1 MQWLNKVD
9 DALDWVLGP
18 AGGGEEGADSS
29 SNGDDEIARAAA
41 EAVQSLSSTQSISI
55 DIDGPTS
62 LPHQH
67 GIATSTIATKQT
79 TSTKKKGSV
88 LIDIEN
94 STTPGSPQKN
104 NNDTTISTTNDINK
118 QPPLPSAPV
127 RKSPIP
133 PPPPPLHQQTPT
145 KKNVLIT
152 ACPSTPLATSAAMLS
167 SDEVLDD
174 SHHVSNND
182 ILQDK
187 KVDVYSSTDGNN
199 EGFVTANKNSDM
211 IPSLSFAKKAAES
224 TIIQQQ
230 TPVKLQQ
237 QTALHQLDMSTG
249 DHVYNSAESNSR
261 SRVYS
266 TEQEQAPTTPLEHLA
281 ISSSPA
287 PKKVIMRGRSSN
299 NEDITNIDSTDE
311 NNMETSD
318 DIKVGIPPPP
328 PLPVFKEVVNDK
340 DVVTRLLDDSDR
352 DTQQQQPQA
361 QQQQHTQQ
369 NVQRNEVPKSP
380 SNFIIELPIQQ
391 QQGSDG
397 QQKDDDDNKVSPM
410 KIPKSSIP
418 LPPPLWNKH
427 PGITTPSY
435 NNKVISQQQQQQL
448 RQQSRQRPTPRPTTA
463 TRRGRGAVR
472 PTPGVIRRRIRDPS
486 ISPPDSPSSSSS
498 SSSSSDAAD
507 VAVEENNETANN
519 MIPESSTVNTTTV
532 EKDIPLPLQ
541 SVTLDNNNQGDV
553 DRGISDLR
561 MSELSVAPDIKK
573 DHIKP
578 PPPPPPLPTS
588 SMDKSIPPPS
598 QSKVDNPTNVD
609 RTVSDVSSDDW
620 NDNKKSSPTLPVIV
634 PPPPP
639 PHDHITPITQNRKS
653 SSSVV
658 QQRKT
663 TLSSDL
669 TFDDELKTKENEA
682 DLTNTKKDYSAAE
695 STQSQEEEEEEVS
708 GNNEGV
714 ADTITNWFSRMGSTD
729 GGGKKE
735 KSKDDDKKDDDKSD
749 DEDSFH
755 SQQSNDDSELTGSN
769 EADDFAIPPPS
780 YTQIQQQQNDL
791 SSWDSSLNRYGFFH
805 VRLLRA
811 QRLPCA
817 SGSSINTTLSLQ
829 PWTGRIVIPTYVTS
843 DGPRGAGVCLRWDKP
858 FDQKKKQR
866 RGGSKGGSSKDG
878 ESPEVIGGEDIN
890 SHSMVHAYNNEDTPV
905 PTIYLELSI
914 STLGGLRDSYMCSV
928 SIPCHELLRNPRSWT
943 HKWHPVS
950 LTQGSDQPVNS
961 DVGDTT
967 DTLPLILLETCF
979 EPKET
984 RTTAETVDETELLVH
999 ISEDDT
1005 LGSIPQVIRQTTTVD
1020 DESVLTS
1027 TIIPRNPKVTKSH
1040 LLRVKTFWTPAWC
1053 AVCSKSLITGWS
1065 SGKSF
1070 ECEACSIFCCR
1081 DCQLQ
1086 VDARIPCGSELA
1098 IIAVKKAQQYQIP
1111 SFGDI
1116 MTKVAPK
1123 LDEEQDKTSSDGV
1136 GGSKQQQ
1143 LQRRQSSLNKL
1154 KSEGRSIEGIGI
1166 MNIRVLRACL
1176 FDKTF
1181 PSEAEPSELFKSD
1194 YNLRNG
1200 DHYVRVSWLGSKETK
1215 RTKTVLQTP
1224 KPLFDSEEMT
1234 FDVPH
1239 YGMEYKLEV
1248 IDANTDRPIGSC
1260 LLSAQGLLQWQRDE
1274 VLAKK
1279 DRLLLSF
1286 LHLKRYS
1293 EPRRI
1298 KLELRT
1304 GVKDGFGLNFYNSAK
1319 SADGPNKQRPGE
1331 ISGWLELDVH
1341 LEEDRQLFYSATP
1354 RRCPDRAEEEF
1365 DIALIQ
1371 LHIARITAIFE
1382 SMQKM
1387 VSTYMYVVGWE
1398 DQRLTGGSLV
1408 RLIFVLYFKIHRHF

>member
-18 AGGGEEGADSS
+18 AGGEEEGD
-29 SNGDDEIARAAA
+29 GDEIARAAA
-41 EAVQSLSSTQSISI
+41 EAVQSSTQSSSI
-55 DIDGPTS
+55 VVDRPTS
-62 LPHQH
+62 LSHH
-67 GIATSTIATKQT
+67 GIATSTT
-79 TSTKKKGSV
+79 TDKSTSAKKKGSV

-94 STTPGSPQKN
+94 STPGGSPQKN
-104 NNDTTISTTNDINK
+104 NNDTNTSTTTNDVNK
-118 QPPLPSAPV
+118 QPPLSAASV

-133 PPPPPLHQQTPT
+133 PPPPPLEQTPT
-145 KKNVLIT
+145 KKNVSIISS
-152 ACPSTPLATSAAMLS
+152 PSTPPLAAATI
-167 SDEVLDD
+167 LDD

-182 ILQDK
+182 ILQE
-187 KVDVYSSTDGNN
+187 KVNVDNSSKNGVDRN
-199 EGFVTANKNSDM
+199 EGFVTANNDDTISWKLNAAKKA
-211 IPSLSFAKKAAES
+211 AKKAAES
-224 TIIQQQ
+224 SIIQQQQQAAHQ

-237 QTALHQLDMSTG
+237 QAELHQLDMTTS
-249 DHVYNSAESNSR
+249 YSSSSR
-261 SRVYS
+261 SRMYS
-266 TEQEQAPTTPLEHLA
+266 NTEQEQKAPTTPLEHLA

-299 NEDITNIDSTDE
+299 NDDITNSDSTDD
-311 NNMETSD
+311 MESSD

-340 DVVTRLLDDSDR
+340 DVVTQLLDDSDR
-352 DTQQQQPQA
+352 DTQQQHK
-361 QQQQHTQQ
+361 QQS
-369 NVQRNEVPKSP
+369 VQRNEVPKSP

-391 QQGSDG
+391 QQSSDG
-397 QQKDDDDNKVSPM
+397 QQKGDDNEPSPLKM
-410 KIPKSSIP
+410 PRSSIP
-418 LPPPLWNKH
+418 LPPPLWNKQ
-427 PGITTPSY
+427 PGITTSSY
-435 NNKVISQQQQQQL
+435 ENNNRVVSQQQQQQL
-448 RQQSRQRPTPRPTTA
+448 RQQARQRPTPRPTTA

-472 PTPGVIRRRIRDPS
+472 PTPGVIRRRIRQPS

-498 SSSSSDAAD
+498 SSSDNAS
-507 VAVEENNETANN
+507 VAVENNEEAATTAL
-519 MIPESSTVNTTTV
+519 STTNTTA
-532 EKDIPLPLQ
+532 KKNIPLPLQ
-541 SVTLDNNNQGDV
+541 SVTLDNEDHNDV

-561 MSELSVAPDIKK
+561 MSELDVVNDVKSIPL
-573 DHIKP
+573 P
-578 PPPPPPLPTS
+578 PPPPAS
-588 SMDKSIPPPS
+588 NMNKSIPPPS
-598 QSKVDNPTNVD
+598 QSKVDKPTNVD
-609 RTVSDVSSDDW
+609 RAVSDVSSDDW
-620 NDNKKSSPTLPVIV
+620 NDNKKSSTPVIV
-634 PPPPP
+634 PPPQP

-669 TFDDELKTKENEA
+669 TFDDELKTKQNE
-682 DLTNTKKDYSAAE
+682 DLTKTEEDYSAAAE
-695 STQSQEEEEEEVS
+695 STPSQEEDKEDKEEEVS

-729 GGGKKE
+729 GGKKND

-769 EADDFAIPPPS
+769 EADDFAIPSPS

-817 SGSSINTTLSLQ
+817 PGSSINTTLSLQ

-866 RGGSKGGSSKDG
+866 RRGGGSKEGSKDG
-878 ESPEVIGGEDIN
+878 ESPDIGGEEDIN

-943 HKWHPVS
+943 HKWYPVS
-950 LTQGSDQPVNS
+950 LTQGSDQLNS
-961 DVGDTT
+961 VVDDAT

-984 RTTAETVDETELLVH
+984 RTTAETVDETEQLVH

-1098 IIAVKKAQQYQIP
+1098 TIAVKKAQQYQIP

-1123 LDEEQDKTSSDGV
+1123 LDEDQQDKFSSDGV

-1224 KPLFDSEEMT
+1224 KPLFDSEEMI

-1274 VLAKK
+1274 LLAKK
-1279 DRLLLSF
+1279 ERLLLSF

-1387 VSTYMYVVGWE
+1387 VSTYMYVIGWE

-1408 RLIFVLYFKIHRHF
+1408 RLIICFLS